1 MDCRKAEDMVK
12 MGKKNQSLCCQQLLE
27 ELGCWRSA
35 SEGSRGVITSLRNKI
50 PELCFTSFLVSVHIP
65 T

>member
-1 MDCRKAEDMVK
+1 MDCRKAEDVVK
-12 MGKKNQSLCCQQLLE
+12 MGKKKQSFCCQQLIE
-27 ELGCWRSA
+27 ELGCWKSA
-35 SEGSRGVITSLRNKI
+35 SEGSSEAVPPLWNKI

>member
-1 MDCRKAEDMVK
+1 MGCRKTGDVVK
-12 MGKKNQSLCCQQLLE
+12 MGGKKQSLCCQQLIE

-35 SEGSRGVITSLRNKI
+35 TEGSREAITSFRDKI
-50 PELCFTSFLVSVHIP
+50 PELRVISFLVLVHIP

>member
-1 MDCRKAEDMVK
+1 MVK
-12 MGKKNQSLCCQQLLE
+12 MGEKKQSLCCLQLIE

-35 SEGSRGVITSLRNKI
+35 SEGSREAITSFRDRI
-50 PELCFTSFLVSVHIP
+50 PELCFISFLVLVHIP

>member
-1 MDCRKAEDMVK
+1 MDCRKAEDVVK
-12 MGKKNQSLCCQQLLE
+12 MEEPSLCQQLIE

-35 SEGSRGVITSLRNKI
+35 SEGSSEAVTSLRDKI